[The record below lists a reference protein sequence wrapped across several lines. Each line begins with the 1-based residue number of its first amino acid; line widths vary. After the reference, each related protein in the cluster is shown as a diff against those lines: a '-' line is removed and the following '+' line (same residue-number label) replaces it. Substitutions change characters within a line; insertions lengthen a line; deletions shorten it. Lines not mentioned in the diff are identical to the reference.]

1 MNPEE
6 RIGAIFGSMGSGD
19 PKPRKPKSNWKRTL
33 ATIAIAGATTAALHA
48 TREHR
53 KPRGS
58 TASPCFAAL
67 TAHEI
72 GGDMESAYDEAQRLF
87 SEKPGGED
95 YIHCVLIEVCAA
107 NPAAPRPYFF
117 KTLNTRRNNC
127 ARADRKYGTRHTPV
141 ADLVVDDTVIRDGL
155 REVAVRACASD
166 LKPKDLDA
174 LSINMG
180 EMTTSEFA
188 RKYGISE
195 AGVRK
200 YIQRSATLLSECL
213 TKSGVDH

>member
-19 PKPRKPKSNWKRTL
+19 PKPRKPKSSWKRTVL
-33 ATIAIAGATTAALHA
+33 TITVAGATAAAVHA
-48 TREHR
+48 NREHR
-53 KPRGS
+53 MSRSS

-107 NPAAPRPYFF
+107 NPDAPRPYFF
-117 KTLNTRRNNC
+117 KTLYSRRNNC
-127 ARADRKYGTRHTPV
+127 ARAERTYGTRRRPA
-141 ADLVVDDTVIRDGL
+141 ADLVVDDVVIRDGL
-155 REVAVRACASD
+155 REIAVRACASD

-174 LSINMG
+174 LSINTG
-180 EMTTSEFA
+180 EMTTREFA
-188 RKYGISE
+188 SKYGISE